1 MVSRFDFFFQTRDD
15 FAIKYIQV
23 DLLQYLETFF
33 SKLGGSKMFIL
44 TFYMQLPNAVRNWFL
59 KRSRPTQFDASVKV
73 ELWLRY
79 CKKMT
84 SLRQTFSK
92 WHHHSTNGG
101 NDTNFDLLLF
111 LATRHDKIQW
121 RKFETSLRRKWPKSF
136 EIVSL
141 LRDLLQFPHYFWV
154 YNFLSNFCWKNR
166 QRRKKRQ
173 ELKSKAY

>member
-1 MVSRFDFFFQTRDD
+1 
-15 FAIKYIQV
+15 
-23 DLLQYLETFF
+23 
-33 SKLGGSKMFIL
+33 MFIL

-79 CKKMT
+79 CKKWPHWDKHFL
-84 SLRQTFSK
+84 SGIFA
-92 WHHHSTNGG
+92 NGG

-166 QRRKKRQ
+166 QRRKKKARIEIQ
-173 ELKSKAY
+173 SLLKIKEWDNWVFVF